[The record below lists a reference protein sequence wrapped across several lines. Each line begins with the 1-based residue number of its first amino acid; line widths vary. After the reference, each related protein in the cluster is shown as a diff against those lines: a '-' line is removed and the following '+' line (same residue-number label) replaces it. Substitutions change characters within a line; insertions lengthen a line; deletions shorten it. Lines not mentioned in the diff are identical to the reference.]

1 MYCTL
6 FNPFLLLI
14 SDCEEAHRGKQAQA
28 QAVPCPGDDE
38 QIQDDTAAGPG
49 GGGEREGETERE
61 SQENISQE
69 CTESECCEL
78 MVSLSVSPFTC
89 KCQHP
94 RLQEQVYK
102 FHERSVCVIEVK

>member
-28 QAVPCPGDDE
+28 QTIPRPGDDE

-49 GGGEREGETERE
+49 GRGEREGEAERK
-61 SQENISQE
+61 SQDNISQE
-69 CTESECCEL
+69 CTEPEYCEL
-78 MVSLSVSPFTC
+78 TVSLSVSPFKITNTNIHAF
-89 KCQHP
+89 KN
-94 RLQEQVYK
+94 K
-102 FHERSVCVIEVK
+102 FMFHELSV